1 MRSISE
7 HQWPPDGVME
17 PEDAP
22 LDTGCEADPNVSVED
37 ASLLPAVRA
46 FMALARQLAAEEE
59 Q

>member
-1 MRSISE
+1 MRSRSKP
-7 HQWPPDGVME
+7 QNPPYDVELDG
-17 PEDAP
+17 AP
-22 LDTGCEADPNVSVED
+22 TDIDGEVDPNVSVDD

>member
-1 MRSISE
+1 MRSTPKPQS
-7 HQWPPDGVME
+7 PPDVVE
-17 PEDAP
+17 LDDAP
-22 LDTGCEADPNVSVED
+22 TDIDREADPNVSVDD